1 MQSILFVVHETY
13 GTVYVNKDVCRM
25 NEWMFEKVLPSIWVN
40 FTFPATE
47 LALVSIPDV
56 DLRYPFRSLLRLLL
70 PVLLMGC
77 CWSDGNSSFSF
88 LSQNL
93 DWWLTVI
100 ARSLPSRVDLP
111 INLPVEL
118 SPIYD
123 TNFPIN
129 IKIFISVSLGNTC
142 GTAWQYIEYGILPK
156 DINVLVK
163 LNHMFVEYKFN
174 FIYFVVINLHTET
187 IYSQGKFDFD
197 WVMRASSGSFHLHR
211 PIGHFLVE
219 HNV

>member
-1 MQSILFVVHETY
+1 MP
-13 GTVYVNKDVCRM
+13 
-25 NEWMFEKVLPSIWVN
+25 NEWMNVWKSITVN
-40 FTFPATE
+40 LSKFYISCNETSTLFNP
-47 LALVSIPDV
+47 
-56 DLRYPFRSLLRLLL
+56 RSTQDTLFVHCYCCQWWWCCWIWLM
-70 PVLLMGC
+70 LMGC
-77 CWSDGNSSFSF
+77 CWFDGNSSFSF

-100 ARSLPSRVDLP
+100 ARGLPSRVDLP

-129 IKIFISVSLGNTC
+129 IKIFISDLLGKTC
-142 GTAWQYIEYGILPK
+142 STAWQYIEYGILPK

-197 WVMRASSGSFHLHR
+197 WVMRASSGSFHR